1 MNSCSQFIELL
12 RKHGPRDALIWKN
25 QTYTFDALLDQVA
38 HFRALFSEAKV
49 LDGAIVC
56 IEGDFSPAGVAAL
69 LVLIELKA
77 IAVPLTPSVE
87 TKKAEFYA
95 TAEAEWSL
103 KIEANDIPSLSCT
116 GAAATNELTVRFR
129 ERGHAGLI
137 LFSSGSTGKSK
148 AVLHDLELLLAKYL
162 NPRHCYRT
170 LAFLLFDHI
179 GGIDTL
185 FYNLA
190 NGSCLVTVPDHSPEN
205 VCDSVERHEVEVLPV
220 SPTFLN
226 LLLLSGALDRY
237 ALGSLRIITY
247 GAEVMPEST
256 LRKVSEKFPN
266 VRLIQKFG
274 TTEVGTLRS
283 QSRESGSPWVRM
295 GGEGY
300 EVRVVQG
307 LLEIKASSAMVGYLN
322 APDPFTDDG
331 WFKTG
336 DAVEVDGDYMRI
348 LGRKSE
354 MINVGGEK
362 VYPAEVE
369 GVLMQIPG
377 VIDASVTGEPNPI
390 TGSMVVAQVNLVE
403 PEEPALFRKRMRT
416 FCREHLASYKIP
428 AKIEILSTISHSAR
442 FKKMRQSH
450 SS

>member
-1 MNSCSQFIELL
+1 
-12 RKHGPRDALIWKN
+12 
-25 QTYTFDALLDQVA
+25 
-38 HFRALFSEAKV
+38 
-49 LDGAIVC
+49 
-56 IEGDFSPAGVAAL
+56 
-69 LVLIELKA
+69 
-77 IAVPLTPSVE
+77 
-87 TKKAEFYA
+87 
-95 TAEAEWSL
+95 
-103 KIEANDIPSLSCT
+103 
-116 GAAATNELTVRFR
+116 
-129 ERGHAGLI
+129 
-137 LFSSGSTGKSK
+137 
-148 AVLHDLELLLAKYL
+148 
-162 NPRHCYRT
+162 
-170 LAFLLFDHI
+170 
-179 GGIDTL
+179 
-185 FYNLA
+185 
-190 NGSCLVTVPDHSPEN
+190 
-205 VCDSVERHEVEVLPV
+205 
-220 SPTFLN
+220 
-226 LLLLSGALDRY
+226 
-237 ALGSLRIITY
+237 
-247 GAEVMPEST
+247 MPEST